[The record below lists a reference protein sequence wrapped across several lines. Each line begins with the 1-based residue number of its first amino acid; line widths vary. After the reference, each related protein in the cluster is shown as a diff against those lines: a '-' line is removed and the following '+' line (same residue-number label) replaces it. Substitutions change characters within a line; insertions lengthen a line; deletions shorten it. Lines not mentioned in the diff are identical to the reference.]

1 MWEVLV
7 DGDVITAGSFTIID
21 NHSTLLE
28 GVQIE
33 ESITPM
39 QSYTLNTPL
48 THETHSIESGGSS

>member
-7 DGDVITAGSFTIID
+7 DGDMITAGSFTIID

-39 QSYTLNTPL
+39 QS
-48 THETHSIESGGSS
+48 